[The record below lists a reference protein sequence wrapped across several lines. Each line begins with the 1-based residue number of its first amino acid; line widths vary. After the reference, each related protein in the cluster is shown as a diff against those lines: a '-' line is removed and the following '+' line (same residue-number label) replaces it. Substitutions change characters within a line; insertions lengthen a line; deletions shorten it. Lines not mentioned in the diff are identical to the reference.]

1 MTSPPATATATAA
14 SISARAIVV
23 MGVAGCGKTSV
34 GQALAHALDWSFI
47 EGDAHHAPA
56 SIVKMQ
62 AGQPLTDE
70 DRWGWL
76 ERLGQMLAEQSPVV
90 LSCSALKRAYRDR
103 LRRAC
108 PSLRFIYLDIDRAL
122 ALERVAARAAGH
134 IFPASLVDSQ
144 FATLESPV
152 GEPGVITVP
161 AALTLPEQV
170 VQALALLTPQNNQET
185 GP

>member
-1 MTSPPATATATAA
+1 MTSPTVTAA
-14 SISARAIVV
+14 SMSAPAIVV

-34 GQALAHALDWSFI
+34 GQALAQALGWPFI

-56 SIVKMQ
+56 SIAKMQ

-103 LRRAC
+103 LRGAC
-108 PSLRFIYLDIDRAL
+108 PALRFVFIDIDRAL
-122 ALERVAARAAGH
+122 ALQRVAERADRH
-134 IFPASLVDSQ
+134 FFSTTLVDSQ

-161 AALTLPEQV
+161 ATLSLAQQV
-170 VQALALLTPQNNQET
+170 DQALALLTPHNNQET

>member
-1 MTSPPATATATAA
+1 
-14 SISARAIVV
+14 

-34 GQALAHALDWSFI
+34 GDALAQALGWAFI

-56 SIVKMQ
+56 SIAKMQ
-62 AGQPLTDE
+62 AGLPLTDE

-76 ERLGQMLAEQSPVV
+76 ERLGQLLVEQSPVV

-108 PSLRFIYLDIDRAL
+108 PSLRFVHLDIDKPL
-122 ALERVAARAAGH
+122 ALQRVAARAAGH

-144 FATLESPV
+144 FATLEPPT
-152 GEPGVITVP
+152 GEPGVVTVP
-161 AALTLPEQV
+161 AALALPEQV
-170 VQALALLTPQNNQET
+170 ARALALLASHNNPET
-185 GP
+185 AP

>member
-1 MTSPPATATATAA
+1 
-14 SISARAIVV
+14 

-34 GQALAHALDWSFI
+34 GQALAQALHWPFI

-56 SIVKMQ
+56 SIAKMQ
-62 AGQPLTDE
+62 AGRPLTDE

-108 PSLRFIYLDIDRAL
+108 PSLRFVFIDIDRAL
-122 ALERVAARAAGH
+122 ALQRVADRADRH
-134 IFPASLVDSQ
+134 FFSSTLVDSQ

-152 GEPGVITVP
+152 GEPGVVAVP
-161 AALTLPEQV
+161 ATLTVVDQV
-170 VQALALLTPQNNQET
+170 DEALALLGPQNNQET
-185 GP
+185 AP